1 MVDAFIGIEPVD
13 SEIPE
18 SIGSAKIT
26 ITPGKHIQISNYGTQ
41 SFTVENT
48 GDKRIAAV
56 YFDVSDAVF
65 SDTVFD
71 PIGLAG
77 DSVSRGLTF
86 SDTGNTGVFEPG
98 NEAILVPFYGS
109 GGTDGYEGML
119 LTFDPDVNG
128 GYDPGEI
135 IKFGVDMDP
144 NSIVGLPQNPV
155 DLNGDDPRLNS
166 WDIGGVSGAEL
177 INSQVHVLFTDGTT
191 AVGELIGDGSQGG
204 SIAVASQDS
213 PDKQVTLTVNGIES
227 GSGSYNQSDIEVLI
241 FGEAGDTARVVLAKG
256 FIQPFDYIDSEG
268 NAIALSEKFVDSP
281 FPANNAIQFQTID
294 VPLDGTVQDITSLFD
309 FEAPGGNLTF
319 PGDDTLPIS
328 LVASIVDNN
337 VPIGSVTE
345 PIYLVHETGEPV
357 EPVEDNTPPT
367 ASLLT
372 TSLAL
377 PANSTSK
384 AQLVIEYADDTA
396 VNIES
401 LDNQDI
407 VVTGADGSLAV
418 SLLGVDTNNN
428 GTPRKATYSIAA
440 PADGWQI
447 DDSGTYSIEVIGG
460 EVADTNLNTVS
471 AGVIGS
477 FDLTI
482 NEIPPATGNTIR
494 IEAEDYK
501 AGTNGVEYFDDTT
514 GNRGGAYRNDD
525 VDIEV
530 TGDSD
535 GEYSLGWI
543 RAGEYTTYD
552 LNLPVAGEYD
562 LVARVAT
569 ANTGNKKLDLTI
581 GGETYQF
588 NFASTGGWQNYQDV
602 VIEGVTLNAGVQQL
616 RLDMVSSSFNL
627 NYIELVSQQPAAPD
641 ETPPTASLDTTS
653 LTFLPNS
660 NNDGEFDITYTDN
673 VAIDVATIDETDI
686 TVTAPDG
693 VSQLPVTFVGLN
705 SDSDGTPRTATYS
718 IAAPGGDWDQAD
730 NGEYTV
736 AVNDSQVSDSSGN
749 SVIAGEVGSF
759 NVNISQTPPPSPSG
773 NIIRIEAEDY
783 KAGTNGVEYFD
794 DTTGNRGGAYRNDDV
809 DIEVTGDSDGEYS
822 LGWIRAGEYTTYD
835 LNLPVAGEYDL
846 VARVA
851 TANTGN
857 KKLDLTIGGETY
869 QFNFASTGGWQ
880 NYQDVVIE
888 GVTLNAGVQQLRL
901 DMVSSSFNLNYI
913 ELVSQQPA
921 APDETPPTAS
931 LDTTSLTFLP
941 NSNNDGE
948 FDITYTDNVA
958 IDVATID
965 ETDITVTAPDGVSQL
980 PVTFVGLNSDSDGTP
995 RTATYSIAAPG
1006 GDWDQA
1012 DNGEYTVAVNDSQVS
1027 DSSGNSTAGGNLGSI
1042 SIDVATPP
1050 ADDNIRINAGSIQN
1064 TIDSSGNLWQADTFF
1079 AGGQVF
1085 GPVDASIAD
1094 TADDFIYQIQRAEN
1108 NFAYAIPVDDG
1119 NYNINLHLSELT
1131 YTDFNQRT
1139 FDVSVEGELV
1149 FDNLDIFGET
1159 KNAFLDGTNTAKVLT
1174 VPAFSIIR
1182 DGELNLN
1189 FDSVLQDATIAG
1201 IEISPIIGSQ
1211 VLLQENSGDTVVSEG
1226 GNGDSYIVVL
1236 NTQPTADVTIDLQ
1249 LSSDLSADKTS
1260 LLFTSENWNIPQ
1272 TVIVNAVDDSLEEGF
1287 ETATINHTI
1296 NTTDPN
1302 YSNLTVPSVS
1312 VDINDNDTVE
1322 IKFDKRTVAN
1332 LESPTTGAW
1341 GPDGRLYVGTV
1352 VGEIKAYTFDDNY
1365 NVIDEQT
1372 ISTLTGVSNPNIL
1385 GIAFNPFETTA
1396 NGQPKIYV
1404 SHSQLYA
1411 NGGKGFDLLTEFSPY
1426 SGQVSVLEGPDFTAQ
1441 PLITGIGVS
1450 NHDHGVNGLEFDSEG
1465 NLLIAVGGNT
1475 NAGIADDAIGGI
1487 DESPFTAAILKAEI
1501 TKPDFNGN
1509 IEYELP
1515 ADWTA
1520 PEGLT
1525 LTNPEDS
1532 QGFGGIVDV
1541 APGVDVSVYASGM
1554 RNPYDLTLTTKGLL
1568 YATENGAN
1576 TGFGDVSTGANT
1588 QEPFTKTVKDELDLV
1603 VEDGYYGHPNRNR
1616 GRTDPRQNVY
1626 YAPSDSSNSDYTA
1639 PIYGNFKSS
1648 TNGITEYRA
1657 TTFNSQLRGNLL
1669 AQKWKNFLYNV
1680 ELSSDGTQVL
1690 DVGTLQTQ
1698 PGNNIYAAT
1707 GLDVLTGSGGAVV
1720 GIDYTQDQITVATP
1734 IDSTATGMTAY
1745 DILHWRAPATGGSEF
1760 VIGGVNFSG
1769 SVADTTVTIG
1779 NEVAT
1784 ITSVSEQRITGILP
1798 SFTDSGDNLLDITV
1812 ENNSEISVITDAF
1825 QPIFS

>member
-482 NEIPPATGNTIR
+482 NEIPPATGNT
-494 IEAEDYK
+494 
-501 AGTNGVEYFDDTT
+501 
-514 GNRGGAYRNDD
+514 
-525 VDIEV
+525 
-530 TGDSD
+530 
-535 GEYSLGWI
+535 
-543 RAGEYTTYD
+543 
-552 LNLPVAGEYD
+552 
-562 LVARVAT
+562 
-569 ANTGNKKLDLTI
+569 
-581 GGETYQF
+581 
-588 NFASTGGWQNYQDV
+588 
-602 VIEGVTLNAGVQQL
+602 
-616 RLDMVSSSFNL
+616 
-627 NYIELVSQQPAAPD
+627 
-641 ETPPTASLDTTS
+641 
-653 LTFLPNS
+653 
-660 NNDGEFDITYTDN
+660 
-673 VAIDVATIDETDI
+673 
-686 TVTAPDG
+686 
-693 VSQLPVTFVGLN
+693 
-705 SDSDGTPRTATYS
+705 
-718 IAAPGGDWDQAD
+718 
-730 NGEYTV
+730 
-736 AVNDSQVSDSSGN
+736 
-749 SVIAGEVGSF
+749 
-759 NVNISQTPPPSPSG
+759 
-773 NIIRIEAEDY
+773 IRIEAEDY